1 MHVFLK
7 KLCKSNLGETPDLV
21 CTEKAMATMINEIVT
36 FSFGL
41 YWVDLRDF
49 LSLYQYIPLNY
60 CTGKCVLVVSA

>member
-7 KLCKSNLGETPDLV
+7 LYKSNLGETPDLV
-21 CTEKAMATMINEIVT
+21 CTEKAVVTMINEIAT

-49 LSLYQYIPLNY
+49 LSLYQYTPLKY
-60 CTGKCVLVVSA
+60 CTENCVLVVSA